1 MLILISP
8 AKTLDYDTPVW
19 TEKHS
24 EPRLMESAQKLAGR
38 LKKKSAGQLGKLMNL
53 SKDLSVLNAERYS
66 NWQYPF
72 DPEQTRQ
79 AIFAFKGDV
88 YLGLDVH
95 EHFEEE
101 DLEYAQ
107 NHLRILSG
115 LYGVL
120 RPLDNMMPYRLEM
133 GTKLKV
139 GRPNNLYEF
148 WGESIARLLQEDLE
162 AQGDQIIVNLA
173 SQEYWKGANKKSLNA
188 TVITPE
194 FKDWKNGQF
203 KMLSFF
209 AKKARGMMTRY
220 LLTERIDTMEGL
232 KAFNLDG
239 YSYNEELSSDLSPVF
254 TRKA

>member
-8 AKTLDYDTPVW
+8 AKTLDFDTPVW
-19 TEKHS
+19 TKKHT
-24 EPRLMESAQKLAGR
+24 EPRLMDSAQKLADR
-38 LKKKSAGQLGKLMNL
+38 LKKKSPGQLAKLMSL
-53 SKDLSVLNAERYS
+53 SKDLAALNAKRYAD
-66 NWQYPF
+66 WQYPF
-72 DPEQTRQ
+72 DPEQARQ
-79 AIFAFKGDV
+79 AIFAFEGDV

-95 EHFEEE
+95 EHFEDE

-148 WGESIARLLQEDLE
+148 WGESIANLLQEDLD
-162 AQGDQIIVNLA
+162 AQGDEIVVNLA
-173 SQEYWKGANKKSLNA
+173 SQEYWKAAHKKSLNA

-194 FKDWKNGQF
+194 FKDWKNGQY

-209 AKKARGMMTRY
+209 AKKARGLMTRY
-220 LLTERIDTMEGL
+220 LLTERIDTIEGL
-232 KAFNLDG
+232 KAFNLEG
-239 YSYNEELSSDLSPVF
+239 YSYNKELSSDISPVF